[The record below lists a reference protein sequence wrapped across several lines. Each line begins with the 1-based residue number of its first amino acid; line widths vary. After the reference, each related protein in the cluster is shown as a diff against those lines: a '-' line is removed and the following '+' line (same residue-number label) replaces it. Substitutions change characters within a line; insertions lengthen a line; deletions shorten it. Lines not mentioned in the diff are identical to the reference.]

1 MEEPVLGLEVQINC
15 LKAMKH
21 TLLFLLL
28 SFVGCTKPSDTSLS
42 SDEYQK
48 LLKQTILPIPDST
61 LTKEQIELK
70 IKLFDVLNEKMY
82 VEDNCQKLSVGKD
95 EFEKRGIPPL
105 YYDVIL
111 YQMEETNLVVKK
123 WLGEGKY
130 PANQLNQDSLIKIA
144 KERYW
149 NIERPLLL
157 KRLNN

>member
-1 MEEPVLGLEVQINC
+1 M
-15 LKAMKH
+15 LKIIFFVAV
-21 TLLFLLL
+21 FLT
-28 SFVGCTKPSDTSLS
+28 GCRCTSSSLQLS
-42 SDEYQK
+42 SNEYQE

-70 IKLFDVLNEKMY
+70 IKLFDVLNEKIY

-95 EFEKRGIPPL
+95 EFEKRGIPSL

-111 YQMEETNLVVKK
+111 YQIEETNLAVKK
-123 WLGEGKY
+123 WLGEGRY

>member
-1 MEEPVLGLEVQINC
+1 
-15 LKAMKH
+15 MKKI
-21 TLLFLLL
+21 LLL
-28 SFVGCTKPSDTSLS
+28 VFVTILCFGCAQVAKKEITEN
-42 SDEYQK
+42 EYHN
-48 LLKQTILPIPDST
+48 LLRQTILPIPDST
-61 LTKEQIELK
+61 LTKKQLQLK
-70 IKLFDVLNEKMY
+70 IKLLDLLNENMY
-82 VEDNCQKLSVGKD
+82 IENNIQKLNVGKD
-95 EFEKRGIPPL
+95 EFEKRGIPSL

-111 YQMEETNLVVKK
+111 YQMEETNLAVKK